1 MSKQWYFQT
10 MGAEIG
16 PISPAEMMDKVKRG
30 LIQPDTLVRN
40 GPDGKWLPADRVKG
54 LLPKPEAP
62 PPPAATV
69 PSPASVSPASAAS
82 SDCVPA
88 LPTSAASATADD
100 EITYHITGDAA
111 AATQTAE
118 PEPESFEFFEFVG
131 FRHAITP
138 ALHSVL
144 VQYASKH
151 GLSITQ
157 ITRQALA
164 KFLGRPE
171 LGEDIKPE
179 PEPAANSDADQD
191 AEEP

>member
-1 MSKQWYFQT
+1 MSKQWYFQV

-16 PISPAEMMDKVKRG
+16 PITPAEMMDKVKRG
-30 LIQPDTLVRN
+30 QILPDTLVRN

-62 PPPAATV
+62 PPPAPTAPT
-69 PSPASVSPASAAS
+69 PASVPAPAAANNSSVPASPTAAAS
-82 SDCVPA
+82 
-88 LPTSAASATADD
+88 LATIED
-100 EITYHITGDAA
+100 EITYHLTGNTTDAH
-111 AATQTAE
+111 QTAK
-118 PEPESFEFFEFVG
+118 PESESFEFFEFVG

-138 ALHSVL
+138 ALHGVL
-144 VQYASKH
+144 VAYASKH
-151 GLSITQ
+151 GLSVTQ

-171 LGEDIKPE
+171 LGEDKK
-179 PEPAANSDADQD
+179 PEPAADSNTDQE